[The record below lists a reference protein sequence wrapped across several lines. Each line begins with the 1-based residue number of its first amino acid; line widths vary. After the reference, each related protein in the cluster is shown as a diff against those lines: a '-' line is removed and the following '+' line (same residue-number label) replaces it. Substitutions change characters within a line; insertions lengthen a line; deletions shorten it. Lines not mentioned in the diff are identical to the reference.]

1 MLVSL
6 PALAHRVTVLGS
18 TLKSA
23 ATSDGVSKVSCS
35 LIVAPI
41 GDLAKCPF
49 RTDMG
54 AVFPLPDRNDKGLG
68 QISFLGLSCLL
79 LRRHLAPARDE
90 AFISQTGRCAIA
102 ARKTAE
108 GELDIFY

>member
-6 PALAHRVTVLGS
+6 PALAQRVTVLGS
-18 TLKSA
+18 TLNSA

-54 AVFPLPDRNDKGLG
+54 AVFLLSNRYYKRLG
-68 QISFLGLSCLL
+68 QISFLGSSCLL
-79 LRRHLAPARDE
+79 LRRDLAPARDE
-90 AFISQTGRCAIA
+90 AFISQTGSCAIA
-102 ARKTAE
+102 ARKAAE
-108 GELDIFY
+108 GELDIFH

>member
-1 MLVSL
+1 MLVNL
-6 PALAHRVTVLGS
+6 PAFAHRVTVLGS

-41 GDLAKCPF
+41 GELAKCPF

-54 AVFPLPDRNDKGLG
+54 AVFPLCNSYDKGL
-68 QISFLGLSCLL
+68 
-79 LRRHLAPARDE
+79 
-90 AFISQTGRCAIA
+90 
-102 ARKTAE
+102 RKN
-108 GELDIFY
+108 F

>member
-54 AVFPLPDRNDKGLG
+54 EVFLLPDRYDKRLAK
-68 QISFLGLSCLL
+68 ISFLRLSCLL
-79 LRRHLAPARDE
+79 LRRYLAPARNQ
-90 AFISQTGRCAIA
+90 AFVSQTSSCAI
-102 ARKTAE
+102 TASQTTE

>member
-1 MLVSL
+1 MLVNF
-6 PALAHRVTVLGS
+6 PALAQRVTVLGS
-18 TLKSA
+18 TRNSA

-54 AVFPLPDRNDKGLG
+54 AVFLFEQGNDKG
-68 QISFLGLSCLL
+68 
-79 LRRHLAPARDE
+79 
-90 AFISQTGRCAIA
+90 
-102 ARKTAE
+102 
-108 GELDIFY
+108 

>member
-1 MLVSL
+1 MLESL

-18 TLKSA
+18 TLKRA

-49 RTDMG
+49 RTDMS
-54 AVFPLPDRNDKGLG
+54 AVFLLPDRYDKGLAK
-68 QISFLGLSCLL
+68 ISFLRLSCLL
-79 LRRHLAPARDE
+79 LRRHLAPARNQ
-90 AFISQTGRCAIA
+90 AFISQACSCAIP

-108 GELDIFY
+108 GELDIFH

>member
-54 AVFPLPDRNDKGLG
+54 AVFPFPDRYYKGFDENFLWLG
-68 QISFLGLSCLL
+68 GLL
-79 LRRHLAPARDE
+79 
-90 AFISQTGRCAIA
+90 
-102 ARKTAE
+102 
-108 GELDIFY
+108 